1 VDGQWFAIH
10 NTGIRS
16 SKILKVRCLTIPL
29 SSLATIE
36 KWKQKNLI
44 FRQQSDILLLQYF
57 CISRYTYEGEQWNSQ
72 FKCGNVVT
80 LPAELREKYKI
91 ENGKIF
97 HLVDL
102 DGIFVFVPM
111 VPMVPELANEIERIR
126 LEAGLSVDELL
137 DDLRKQRERYNKE
150 KYGEQPA

>member
-1 VDGQWFAIH
+1 MDFTIQ
-10 NTGIRS
+10 
-16 SKILKVRCLTIPL
+16 VR
-29 SSLATIE
+29 E
-36 KWKQKNLI
+36 
-44 FRQQSDILLLQYF
+44 R
-57 CISRYTYEGEQWNSQ
+57 G
-72 FKCGNVVT
+72 VVT

-126 LEAGLSVDELL
+126 LEAGLSVDEFL
-137 DDLRKQRERYNKE
+137 DDLRKQRQQYNQE
-150 KYGEQPA
+150 KYGEQTA